1 MNGGPSV
8 VVNKGGFFAALAKGL
23 FSTIIVILICGTALG
38 LFGMYVFNSNV
49 HLFTGQVGSL
59 VHHIAT
65 TLPDLQKALPPVL
78 ADAFNDH
85 RAWDYRNDVAIKTR
99 FERGKTDTENGV
111 VVLELKNNGQ
121 QPISFLTL
129 RLTVE
134 DDSDELLCELPVFAV
149 SPIQIEDEW
158 RGPLQPGQTRVIARR
173 LRDVVGEPRINAEL
187 TDLRVFNPLGETKSA
202 AAPAVAAS
210 NDD

>member
-8 VVNKGGFFAALAKGL
+8 VVNKGGFFAAVAKGL

-59 VHHIAT
+59 VHQIAT
-65 TLPDLQKALPPVL
+65 KLPDLQKALPPVL

-85 RAWDYRNDVAIKTR
+85 RAWDYREQVAIVTR
-99 FERGKTDTENGV
+99 FERGKEHEQNGV
-111 VVLELKNNGQ
+111 VVLELKNNGK

-129 RLTVE
+129 RMTVE
-134 DDSDELLCELPVFAV
+134 DDSDETVCELPVFAV
-149 SPIQIEDEW
+149 SPIQIENEW

-173 LRDVVGEPRINAEL
+173 LRDVVGEPKINTEL
-187 TDLRVFNPLGETKSA
+187 TDLRVFNPPGESQSA
-202 AAPAVAAS
+202 TPAVAAS
-210 NDD
+210 NED